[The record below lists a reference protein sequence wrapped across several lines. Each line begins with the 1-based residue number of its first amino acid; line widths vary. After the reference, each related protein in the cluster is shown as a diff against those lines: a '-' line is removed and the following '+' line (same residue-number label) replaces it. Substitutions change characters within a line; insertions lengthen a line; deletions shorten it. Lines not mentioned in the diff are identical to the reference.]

1 MNIIKYPSAEIVDDA
16 MKADEPLLAAISFD
30 GKTAVMSPVDE
41 AGEHHILLAQ
51 TGFKDTD
58 IDRFFRIV
66 LDKSGADWTF
76 VCPPDYK
83 DIPFKDK
90 RIMMYHKDG
99 FGIIADF
106 LHEIGYIIGI
116 NIPRRYRRHLDV
128 ALESRNQQGQ
138 ISSARKPYKQIRIP
152 DDKR

>member
-1 MNIIKYPSAEIVDDA
+1 MPYYYDQRKSINMNIIKYPSAEAVNDA
-16 MKADEPLLAAISFD
+16 MKADEPMLAAISFD

-128 ALESRNQQGQ
+128 MT
-138 ISSARKPYKQIRIP
+138 KDTY
-152 DDKR
+152 